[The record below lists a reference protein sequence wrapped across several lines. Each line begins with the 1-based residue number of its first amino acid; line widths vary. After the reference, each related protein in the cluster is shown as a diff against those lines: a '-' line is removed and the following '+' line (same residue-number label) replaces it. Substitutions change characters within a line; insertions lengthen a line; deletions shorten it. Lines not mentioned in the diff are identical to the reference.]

1 MKLQL
6 RDVSFKHNP
15 GNLVS
20 EVDEDNKVACCSAY
34 GLGHIFHLYSHIILI
49 LLRCGIHL
57 IQMGEL
63 NWPC

>member
-20 EVDEDNKVACCSAY
+20 EVDCQIIKSHAALLMGWDIFFIFTATLFLFY
-34 GLGHIFHLYSHIILI
+34 LGAVYI
-49 LLRCGIHL
+49 
-57 IQMGEL
+57 
-63 NWPC
+63 